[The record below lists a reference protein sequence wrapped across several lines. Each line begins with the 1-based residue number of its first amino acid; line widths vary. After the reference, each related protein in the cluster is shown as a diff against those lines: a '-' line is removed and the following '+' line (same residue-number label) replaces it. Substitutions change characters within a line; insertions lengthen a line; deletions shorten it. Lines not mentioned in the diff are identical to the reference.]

1 MLNISGVPY
10 VASATS
16 SASQQKLVSS
26 VFDSRHDSTCR
37 LYQSVTATRYMRD
50 VVFGEDA
57 CRVRTG
63 SAPQILAA
71 FRNAAITFMR
81 SLGVVEITRALRKN
95 ACQVE
100 ALLTKLGIPKL

>member
-1 MLNISGVPY
+1 
-10 VASATS
+10 
-16 SASQQKLVSS
+16 
-26 VFDSRHDSTCR
+26 
-37 LYQSVTATRYMRD
+37 MRD